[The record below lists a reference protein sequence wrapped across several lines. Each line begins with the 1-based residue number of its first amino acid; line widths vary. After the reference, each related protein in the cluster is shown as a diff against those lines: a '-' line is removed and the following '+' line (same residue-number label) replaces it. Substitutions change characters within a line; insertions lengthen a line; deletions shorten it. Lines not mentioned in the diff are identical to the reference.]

1 MRYDLIDLRLF
12 AHVVETSSITRGAD
26 QANMSLASA
35 SARIRGMEAALGV
48 PLLYREPR
56 GVRPTAAGQALLR
69 HAQVMLQHH
78 ERMRGE
84 LGNFARGL
92 KGYVKLLSNTMAATE
107 FLPEALAVFLASHP
121 NVDIELE
128 ERNAEET
135 VSAIA
140 EGYADA
146 GVMVAPGDHGDL
158 HTYPFAVDRLVL
170 ITPTGHALGEN
181 RQLAFRDAIDEEFVS
196 LNTTRVLADYLNRQ
210 AARAGRTL
218 KVRVRMTSFD
228 AICQMV
234 ERGAGVAIIPERAA
248 RRYRS
253 GTIGIVALTD
263 DWAERRLVICCRR
276 HEELSD
282 HARRLVEHL
291 RARHHPPGS

>member
-12 AHVVETSSITRGAD
+12 VQVVETNSITRGAD
-26 QANMSLASA
+26 QTNMSLASA

-48 PLLYREPR
+48 PLLHREAR
-56 GVRPTAAGQALLR
+56 GVRPTPAGRALLR

-92 KGYVKLLSNTMAATE
+92 KGYVKLLSNTIAATE
-107 FLPEALAVFLASHP
+107 FLPQALAVFLTAHP

-128 ERNAEET
+128 ERNSEEIVDA
-135 VSAIA
+135 VS

-146 GVMVAPGDHGDL
+146 GIIVEMGDHGDL
-158 HTYPFAVDRLVL
+158 HTFPFATDRLVL
-170 ITPTGHALGEN
+170 ITPRGHSLGK
-181 RQLAFRDAIDEEFVS
+181 RRRLAFRDVVDQEFVGLS
-196 LNTTRVLADYLNRQ
+196 TVRALTDFLGRQ
-210 AARAGRTL
+210 AARAGQAF

-234 ERGAGVAIIPERAA
+234 ELAAGIAIVPERAA
-248 RRYRS
+248 RRYRKS
-253 GTIGIVALTD
+253 AISIVDLTD
-263 DWAERRLVICCRR
+263 DWAERRLLICCRQY
-276 HEELSD
+276 EQLSE
-282 HARRLVEHL
+282 HAKRLIDHL
-291 RARHHPPGS
+291 RERDRSSQS